1 MAKWLL
7 DPGHGGADSGA
18 TYKERR
24 ECDDV
29 LRLALRV
36 GEALKKNG
44 ENVYYTRVTDDT
56 ISLSDRS
63 NKENS
68 GNYDYFVSIHRNAYQ
83 PEVAKGIETHIY
95 AVGGTAEQLANRVN
109 EEVVKNGFVN
119 RGVKVSNFHVLR
131 ETKCPAILLEVGFI
145 DNTSDNSLFES
156 NFEKIVQSIVK
167 GCLLQIG
174 KEISD
179 INNSKSDEV
188 YYRCVV
194 GSFKERIN
202 AENRKVEL
210 IAKGYKDTFI
220 EIYKKN

>member
-7 DPGHGGADSGA
+7 DPGHGGTDSGA
-18 TYKERR
+18 TYKDRR

-36 GEALKKNG
+36 GEELKKNG

-83 PEVAKGIETHIY
+83 PEAAKGVETHIY
-95 AVGGTAEQLANRVN
+95 AIGGTAEQLANKVN
-109 EEVVKNGFVN
+109 EEIVKNGFVN

-179 INNSKSDEV
+179 INDSKSNEV

-202 AENRKVEL
+202 AENRKAEL